1 MFQDRKGFL
10 WVGTSNGLFRF
21 DGARFRGFQP
31 NIGFSNPQVLAIR
44 ESPDGRIWCGTPGGI
59 AYVEGDKLTPVDLGP
74 GVVVRGPSA
83 FAPGGDGRFW
93 FAGIKGL
100 YVWDTKQ
107 APDVPGFQRL
117 DLRGVP
123 ARAAIRAVFVDSQG
137 DTWFSAGMWI
147 GRLRG
152 REVEWWGT
160 EKGLPQED
168 WGSILEDR
176 SGRLWVRG
184 RNYIACRER
193 DQTRFRTAGPRIPEG
208 GRTETIVLD
217 PAGNPAFPSHEGL
230 FIKRNGAWDR
240 AGRRQGLPADALF
253 DAVWDV
259 EGSPWLG
266 MESFG
271 LARWLGY
278 GEWQL
283 WNHQTGLS
291 HDIVTAIARDRKGG
305 VWVGTQSGLNLIA
318 PGAHAM
324 RTWTTRQGLPQDEV
338 RALRETADGSLW
350 VGSGAGGLARMNLD
364 TYRLRVYG
372 PSDGLLN
379 DKIVAMGVDPESRLW
394 VSTRTG
400 VYRIAVRTP
409 SARFQAIPLPPPVTG
424 PQVVY
429 GIVYGLRDRTWVVT
443 DKGLLLGRNGKWTRF
458 HQKDGLRQDRLICA
472 VEDADGALWIAYDE
486 PAGVSRVTAT
496 STGIEV
502 AHYGSP
508 NPIRSGDISFI
519 GLDAQ
524 KRVWV
529 GTDSGVDVF
538 DGSGWNHLDTRDGL
552 FWHDTTFGGFFADHD
567 GGVWIGTNGG
577 LAHRVAKPFRRAAA
591 PRVVLSAVRFGGV
604 AADPERTVRVPRN
617 RASLSV
623 EFAGLS
629 FALSDEARY
638 RYRLVGASDNW
649 TETAETRLDFPALP
663 TGRSRFEVMASGAAG
678 TWNGPVTGFG
688 FEVLPPWWQ
697 NWWAIGAASLMAALG
712 AAGVWRWQVRRLLE
726 AKRQLER
733 AVAERTEQIERDK
746 RMVIEQ
752 KQQIER
758 LLIETRQASRLKSEF
773 LANLS
778 HEIRTPLNGIMG
790 MAALALDTPL
800 TEEQR
805 DYIETVQSCG
815 DSLLRLLNE
824 VLDLSKIEAG
834 RMELEN
840 AEFGL
845 RETVDR
851 VIRMTMPEA
860 RRKTL
865 EFTSAIDARLPVRL
879 MGDGGRLEQV
889 LLNLVSN
896 AVKFTLEGSVSVAVT
911 LDEETGSDVRI
922 GFSVCDT
929 GIGVPPEKQREIFEP
944 FRQADGSTTRLF
956 GGTGLGLAI
965 CARLVDLMG
974 GHIGIESEPGRG
986 SRFFFSVRFG
996 KCAGAFLLEPA
1007 AATEGP
1013 SRLRPG
1019 AILVVEDNLV
1029 SQKVVTGLLQKRGC
1043 KVTAVENGRL
1053 ALEAIGQERF
1063 DLVFMDIQMP
1073 ELDGLSATRAIRE
1086 REQDNGNHTPVIML
1100 TASAMAD
1107 ERERCLRAGADGF
1120 LTKPL
1125 QPDRLDE
1132 TLEAFLR

>member
-1 MFQDRKGFL
+1 MFQDRQGFL
-10 WVGTSNGLFRF
+10 WVGTGNGLFRF
-21 DGARFRGFQP
+21 DGVRFRNFQP
-31 NIGFSNPQVLAIR
+31 DVGFSNPQVLAIR

-59 AYVEGDKLTPVDLGP
+59 AYVEGDKLIPVDLGP
-74 GVVVRGPSA
+74 GVVARGPSA
-83 FAPGGDGRFW
+83 FASGSDGRFW

-107 APDVPGFQRL
+107 APGEPRF
-117 DLRGVP
+117 LRQEVTGLP
-123 ARAAIRAVFVDSQG
+123 ARAAIRAVFVDSHG
-137 DTWFSAGMWI
+137 DIWFGAGMRI

-152 REVEWWGT
+152 KQAEWWGT
-160 EKGLPQED
+160 EKGLPPED
-168 WGSILEDR
+168 WGAILEDR
-176 SGRLWVRG
+176 GGRLWVRG
-184 RNYIACRER
+184 RGQIACREK
-193 DQTRFRTAGPRIPEG
+193 DQPRFRPAGPRIPEG
-208 GRTETIVLD
+208 GRTETIALD

-240 AGRRQGLPADALF
+240 AGRRQGLPADAMF

-283 WNHQTGLS
+283 WNHENGLS
-291 HDIVTAIARDRKGG
+291 HDVVTAVARDRKGN
-305 VWVGTQSGLNLIA
+305 VWAGTQSGLNLIA
-318 PGAHAM
+318 PGAGAV

-350 VGSGAGGLARMNLD
+350 VGSGAGGLARINLD

-372 PSDGLLN
+372 ASDGLPHN
-379 DKIVAMGVDPESRLW
+379 RIVAMGVDPKNRLW
-394 VSTRTG
+394 VSTRKG
-400 VYRIAVRTP
+400 VYRIDVRTP
-409 SARFQAIPLPPPVTG
+409 SARFEQIPLPPPPAG

-429 GIVYGLRDRTWVVT
+429 GIVYGRRERTWIIT
-443 DKGLLLGRNGKWTRF
+443 DKGLLLGRKGEWTRF
-458 HQKDGLRQDRLICA
+458 HRKDGLRQDRLICA
-472 VEDADGALWIAYDE
+472 VEDADGALWIGYDE
-486 PAGVSRVTAT
+486 PVGVSRVRVAPA
-496 STGIEV
+496 GIEV
-502 AHYGSP
+502 AHFGSP
-508 NPIRSGDISFI
+508 SPIRSGDVSFI

-529 GTDSGVDVF
+529 GTDSGIDVF
-538 DGSGWNHLDTRDGL
+538 DGNGWTHLDTRDGL
-552 FWHDTTFGGFFADHD
+552 LWHDTTFGGFFADHG

-577 LAHRVAKPFRRAAA
+577 LAHRAAKPFRRAAA
-591 PRVVLSAVRFGGV
+591 PRVFLSSVRFAGV
-604 AADPERTVRVPRN
+604 AADPEQTIRVPRN

-638 RYRLVGASDNW
+638 RYRLVGAGDNW
-649 TETAETRLDFPALP
+649 TETAETRVDFPTLP
-663 TGRSRFEVMASGAAG
+663 SGRDRFEVTASSASGA
-678 TWNGPVTGFG
+678 WNGPVTGFG

-697 NWWAIGAASLMAALG
+697 DWWAIGAASMMAALG
-712 AAGVWRWQVRRLLE
+712 AAGVWRWQVRRLVE
-726 AKRQLER
+726 AKHQLER

-758 LLIETRQASRLKSEF
+758 LLVEARQASRLKSEF

-805 DYIETVQSCG
+805 DYMETVQSCG

-834 RMELEN
+834 RMELEKG
-840 AEFGL
+840 AFGL
-845 RETVDR
+845 SETVER
-851 VIRMTMPEA
+851 VIRMTTPEA
-860 RRKTL
+860 RRKSL
-865 EFTSAIDARLPVRL
+865 DFTSTIDARLPARV

-929 GIGVPPEKQREIFEP
+929 GIGVPPEKQQEIFEP

-974 GHIGIESEPGRG
+974 GHIGLESEPGRG
-986 SRFFFSVRFG
+986 SRFFFAARFG
-996 KCAGAFLLEPA
+996 KCPA
-1007 AATEGP
+1007 ALRPESAGNRAAAP
-1013 SRLRPG
+1013 CHRPG

-1029 SQKVVTGLLQKRGC
+1029 SQKVVTGLLQRRGC

-1073 ELDGLSATRAIRE
+1073 ELDGLAATRAIRE